1 MFRPV
6 RVYIKLMKDK
16 VEITNLE
23 TSETVSVQAVR
34 SFSSIRNIISN
45 FSNAKNT
52 IQAALNELGIK
63 HSLLGPNLKVLIQ
76 QLEGTEGGLSDIE
89 RRALRDI
96 GEMAG
101 GRKVFIVEHSTL
113 LSKNEALAELG
124 SG

>member
-96 GEMAG
+96 GEMVG
-101 GRKVFIVEHSTL
+101 GRKVFIIEHSTL
-113 LSKNEALAELG
+113 LSKK
-124 SG
+124 

>member
-23 TSETVSVQAVR
+23 TSVTVSQQALR

-89 RRALRDI
+89 NHGTNPGNFRNCWQRN
-96 GEMAG
+96 GHNPG
-101 GRKVFIVEHSTL
+101 FW
-113 LSKNEALAELG
+113 
-124 SG
+124 